1 MHLFSARQRCVKLL
15 VVLLPATKL
24 LWPMPVDGQIRLKG
38 QLFALPQ
45 PGQRCADTRVVA
57 NQADRDHFLMMA
69 GQRCHSRQLP
79 IRFDRAKELCEMI
92 WSHRECSR

>member
-1 MHLFSARQRCVKLL
+1 MHLFRARQRCVKLL
-15 VVLLPATKL
+15 VVLLSSTKMTRA
-24 LWPMPVDGQIRLKG
+24 MPVDGWIRLKG

-57 NQADRDHFLMMA
+57 DQADRNHFLMMA

-79 IRFDRAKELCEMI
+79 ICLDRAKELGGMVGTN
-92 WSHRECSR
+92 WECSR